1 MLQFLRKQS
10 WTGYKVLMVASPASE
25 LVGCFIA
32 APRRCSALRASP
44 AAGLML
50 VALPAGE
57 SVAKYIRQ
65 ASPYNTQI
73 VALGIDTY
81 LKMLLHDNFVVSPLD
96 AVPQCVVSCQQRAV
110 HTGLSAPPVWG
121 VCHLR

>member
-1 MLQFLRKQS
+1 MHKQPWS
-10 WTGYKVLMVASPASE
+10 TCRGVDSSLFCII
-25 LVGCFIA
+25 LVGSFVAA
-32 APRRCSALRASP
+32 APQQLHCTETWLSRRPDVGCRR
-44 AAGLML
+44 
-50 VALPAGE
+50 AGE

-96 AVPQCVVSCQQRAV
+96 AVPQCEVSIASNRQCTHKVQC
-110 HTGLSAPPVWG
+110 TLSSEYL
-121 VCHLR
+121 CHVR

>member
-1 MLQFLRKQS
+1 
-10 WTGYKVLMVASPASE
+10 MVA
-25 LVGCFIA
+25 
-32 APRRCSALRASP
+32 
-44 AAGLML
+44 AGR
-50 VALPAGE
+50 VGE

-96 AVPQCVVSCQQRAV
+96 TVSHCEISAASRRQCA
-110 HTGLSAPPVWG
+110 HTAQ
-121 VCHLR
+121 CTLRSVYL